1 MTHQILR
8 SVGPILKPDAT
19 RTVLRP
25 FVAGEISSAA
35 ARENSRAQRI
45 AERILALSDEETD
58 RLYARVMFS
67 LESRHRDVNDLF
79 RRRFQEVQ
87 QSLIDCHGVQD
98 RRALLIGAY
107 FTEEFS
113 FESAALFNPSVVPHP
128 DQSEAEQGDLRF
140 LLSLRGIGEGHV
152 SSLTF
157 RSGIWKA
164 NGEVSVDEPGPYAVG
179 PLVESEQ
186 LPNGERVVY
195 VHFAANREI
204 SETVIFPFL
213 PSQGRGIEDVRM
225 VKFTDDDGV
234 ADYRGTFTSFNGVQI
249 REVLLRTPDFRTIEM
264 RGVEGPWA
272 RAKGM
277 ALFPRRIGG
286 RYFMLGRQDN
296 ENIWLL
302 SSDDPYVWNGGDK
315 LLEPRFPWEFIQLG
329 NCGSPIEIAEGWL
342 VLTHGVGEVRTY
354 CMGAC
359 LLDKNDPRKVIART
373 PRPVLEPEAGDRD
386 GYVPNVVYSCG
397 SMLRDR
403 TLLVPFGVADN
414 FASFGTINVDDL
426 LSAMS

>member
-1 MTHQILR
+1 LKHPILR

-25 FVAGEISSAA
+25 FEPGEITSAVA
-35 ARENSRAQRI
+35 KEKSRAQRI
-45 AERILALSDEETD
+45 ADRILALSDEESE

-67 LESRHRDVNDLF
+67 LESRYRDVNDGF
-79 RRRFQEVQ
+79 RRRFEEVRK
-87 QSLIDCHGVQD
+87 SLIDCHGAQG

-128 DQSEAEQGDLRF
+128 DQSDAEQGDLRF

-157 RSGIWKA
+157 RSGVWKA
-164 NGEVSVDEPGPYAVG
+164 NGEVSVDQPGPYAVG
-179 PLVESEQ
+179 PYVQSNQ
-186 LPNGERVVY
+186 MANGERVV
-195 VHFAANREI
+195 HLHWSGNRDI

-213 PSQGRGIEDVRM
+213 PSQGLGIEDVRL

-234 ADYRGTFTSFNGVQI
+234 SDYRGTFTSFDGTKI

-272 RAKGM
+272 RTKGM

-354 CMGAC
+354 CIGAC
-359 LLDKNDPRKVIART
+359 LLDKTDPRKVIART
-373 PRPVLEPEAGDRD
+373 PRPVLEPEVGNRD

-414 FASFGTINVDDL
+414 FASFGTIKIDDL